1 VIPLFV
7 TKEREYTGA
16 VLGPQIIAT
25 LLGKA
30 LDDDAILAFIGP
42 ANVTTQQL
50 VDMEDRLEEEV
61 ITCDKMLHFI
71 VELFG
76 YGLRETVI
84 FQRWLV
90 ELVTAR
96 INYLR
101 QNIDCWIDT
110 RGDNIMVEFTEYPAE
125 DPGGKLSVSIATVS
139 PIGGLIH
146 LGLNVTND
154 GTPESVNTAC
164 LDDLGLDPKV
174 LAVDVIHQVTL
185 RCKSMMAATCKV
197 LPR

>member
-1 VIPLFV
+1 MIPLFV
-7 TKEREYTGA
+7 TKEREYTG
-16 VLGPQIIAT
+16 VELRPQIIAT
-25 LLGKA
+25 LLGKP

-42 ANVTTQQL
+42 AGVGPQDL

-61 ITCDKMLHFI
+61 ITSDKMLHFL

-76 YGLRETVI
+76 YRIWPTVL

-101 QNIDCWIDT
+101 QNIDCWIYT
-110 RGDNIMVEFTEYPAE
+110 RGDDIMVDFTE
-125 DPGGKLSVSIATVS
+125 DPIGKLSVSIATVS
-139 PIGGLIH
+139 AVSGLIH

-154 GTPESVNTAC
+154 GTPIAVDTAC

-174 LAVDVIHQVTL
+174 LAVDVIHQVAE
-185 RCKSMMAATCKV
+185 RHKNMMAATCKV